1 MAVSYLEHQF
11 LIAMPGMED
20 PNFMRGVTLLCQH
33 NEEGALGIT
42 VNRESEYVLED
53 VLEQLGLDCSD
64 DRLAGLPVYVGG
76 PVHPERGFVLH
87 SEDRSWEAT
96 VKVGDGIFVTTS
108 RDVLEAIARGEGP
121 EKFLVALGYAGWEP
135 GQLED
140 EMRENAWLN
149 VMASS
154 EIIFDLPVDERW
166 QQAVARLGIDV
177 ATLQPA
183 GGHA

>member
-1 MAVSYLEHQF
+1 
-11 LIAMPGMED
+11 MED

-33 NEEGALGIT
+33 NDEGALGIT

-53 VLEQLGLDCSD
+53 VLEQLELHCSD
-64 DRLAGLPVYVGG
+64 ESVASMPVYVGG

-87 SEDRSWEAT
+87 SDDRSWEAT
-96 VKVGDGIFVTTS
+96 VAVGEGICVTTS
-108 RDVLEAIARGEGP
+108 RDVLEAIAHGEGP
-121 EKFLVALGYAGWEP
+121 KKFLVALGYAGWEP
-135 GQLED
+135 GQLEE

-149 VMASS
+149 VMASA
-154 EIIFDLPVDERW
+154 EIIFDFPVNDRW
-166 QQAVARLGIDV
+166 EQAVSRLGIDV

>member
-1 MAVSYLEHQF
+1 MSYLEQQF

-20 PNFMRGVTLLCQH
+20 PNFVRGVTLLCQH

-42 VNRESEYVLED
+42 INRESEYVLED
-53 VLEQLGLDCSD
+53 VLEQLGLECRDEA
-64 DRLAGLPVYVGG
+64 LASMPVYVGG

-87 SEDRSWEAT
+87 SRDRSWDAT
-96 VKVGDGIFVTTS
+96 VQVGNGICVTTS

-121 EKFLVALGYAGWEP
+121 EKFLVALGYAGWES
-135 GQLED
+135 GQLEN

-149 VMASS
+149 VMATA
-154 EIIFDLPVDERW
+154 EIVFDLPVEERW
-166 QQAVARLGIDV
+166 EGAVSRLGIDV